1 MSQNKGVHPSGWPGN
16 SQPEP
21 IFGGSQSSLQL
32 THLVAQPWD
41 RENRNPTLKSP
52 VYSLWGPGRSYPYKA
67 LGSNPAHDSCWQW
80 VYGSRPKAPGSR
92 PPSLIRKVGIQLGH
106 IIGQEVCIRVWH
118 INISPVFP
126 DTGHLML

>member
-41 RENRNPTLKSP
+41 REDRNPTLKSP
-52 VYSLWGPGRSYPYKA
+52 VYSLWGLGRSYPYKA
-67 LGSNPAHDSCWQW
+67 LGSNPARLLLAMGLW
-80 VYGSRPKAPGSR
+80 VQAQGSWKPA
-92 PPSLIRKVGIQLGH
+92 PSLHKVGIQLGH
-106 IIGQEVCIRVWH
+106 IVGQEVCLGVWH
-118 INISPVFP
+118 INSPVFP

>member
-41 RENRNPTLKSP
+41 RGQKSNTKKP
-52 VYSLWGPGRSYPYKA
+52 CVQS
-67 LGSNPAHDSCWQW
+67 LGS
-80 VYGSRPKAPGSR
+80 G
-92 PPSLIRKVGIQLGH
+92 
-106 IIGQEVCIRVWH
+106 
-118 INISPVFP
+118 
-126 DTGHLML
+126 T